1 MNTSIQAGSLFYIA
15 ASCRRCGHAEHKQD
29 AYATFATARSVMPPQ
44 CSIGFQPVRTDHSA
58 PAPVYERSFAPC
70 GFASLSSLVPMLDR
84 LDRSRA
90 IPGGLLVPDEC
101 ELQPATAEQIPGLK
115 RMTKAESA
123 SPNLHCSGR
132 TIGSRRFELNLSP
145 ADHGENVICM
155 LRNNSERVTRI

>member
-84 LDRSRA
+84 LDRRRA
-90 IPGGLLVPDEC
+90 KPGRPVVPE
-101 ELQPATAEQIPGLK
+101 EGEFQPAAAEQIPRLK
-115 RMTKAESA
+115 RVTKAESTSA
-123 SPNLHCSGR
+123 NLHCSGR